1 MIMLDIMFCGLWF
14 VWHNTAPMVVAS
26 FGITEV
32 NLLLALVIYILMT
45 IFNMPNYVQAIY
57 DGLLFCRQ
65 LDFNNFVLEMVFIQ
79 AYCMICNYEEEHWIV
94 RIYCDAIG
102 QYWTML
108 QGYTLS
114 IENKIELLIAW
125 RRKLTS
131 LQVGWIF
138 LDIMTFLCVSASVFF

>member
-45 IFNMPNYVQAIY
+45 IFYMPNYVQAIY

-79 AYCMICNYEEEHWIV
+79 AYCMICNYEEEHWICTYLLRRNWSILDDV
-94 RIYCDAIG
+94 TRIHFIYR
-102 QYWTML
+102 
-108 QGYTLS
+108 
-114 IENKIELLIAW
+114 E
-125 RRKLTS
+125 
-131 LQVGWIF
+131 
-138 LDIMTFLCVSASVFF
+138 